1 MLNPL
6 YKFDNAVW
14 RSKEN
19 KHFRF
24 SLTEPFNSQDLT
36 VKSPHQLLQISL

>member
-6 YKFDNAVW
+6 YKFDNAGW

-19 KHFRF
+19 
-24 SLTEPFNSQDLT
+24 TEKLSIFAYWTL
-36 VKSPHQLLQISL
+36 

>member
-19 KHFRF
+19 KNFQF

-36 VKSPHQLLQISL
+36 VKSPNQLLQISL

>member
-19 KHFRF
+19 KHFQF
-24 SLTEPFNSQDLT
+24 SPTEPFNSQDLT